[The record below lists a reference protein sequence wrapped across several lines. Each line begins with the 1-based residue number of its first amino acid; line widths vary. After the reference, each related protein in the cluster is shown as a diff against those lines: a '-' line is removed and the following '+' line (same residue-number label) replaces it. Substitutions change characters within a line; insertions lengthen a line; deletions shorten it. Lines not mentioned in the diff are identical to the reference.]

1 MLLDIMSP
9 YSYLQVNTKMINIF
23 GLNVAAYWA
32 ELLNIYPRVIKKK
45 KDEVIQANGYF
56 TIDREYI
63 RQRTSL
69 DLSEQTKCDKVLVNI
84 GVLSIDEVDPN
95 KICIS
100 LNAMFEIL
108 TEDDLTAIVEIQ
120 KKAKAKASVAKATGQ
135 DMKKFNLKRS
145 IVETDTEL
153 RAAYERWIDG
163 IWDAANC
170 KFTKSVVQLFEK
182 TVTAYTPNK
191 ALRLKI
197 IEIATINSIYTAEYA
212 INRLNGGYKKPGTFI
227 GVEQKQNVGI
237 DPNSVF

>member
-23 GLNVAAYWA
+23 GLNEAAYWA

-120 KKAKAKASVAKATGQ
+120 KKAKSKKSTAKATKQ
-135 DMKKFNLKRS
+135 DMIKFNLRKA
-145 IVETDTEL
+145 VQVQDTEVQE
-153 RAAYERWIDG
+153 AYYRWIDSVMEKKYLTK
-163 IWDAANC
+163 AA
-170 KFTKSVVQLFEK
+170 VELFIKNVSEYSS
-182 TVTAYTPNK
+182 AK
-191 ALRLKI
+191 AIQLKI
-197 IEIATINSIYTAEYA
+197 IETATIKAYDTAEYA
-212 INRLNGGYKKPGTFI
+212 IKIINSNSNYTKPGTFI
-227 GVEQKQNVGI
+227 GVEQKQSTGI
-237 DPNSVF
+237 GESF